1 MPYNVKLAKMAKS
14 KGLNL
19 TFLRLKDSE
28 NSIAMVSLENEGLKV
43 FLCGLEDRVLNAADL
58 WSCGCE
64 LRNESGFEQNHS
76 QCQPSFILNHIY
88 HICKKL
94 KKPFFNSI
102 KVQIYYCTC
111 VNFRVVSTLKR
122 RSKHKVRGLFRQS
135 KRPKEVEITTPL

>member
-94 KKPFFNSI
+94 I
-102 KVQIYYCTC
+102 KTY
-111 VNFRVVSTLKR
+111 F
-122 RSKHKVRGLFRQS
+122 
-135 KRPKEVEITTPL
+135 